1 MFSALFPISRKIVIL
16 LTLLIYLPVDTFAQS
31 TKENNSLDEKVRTFL
46 ENHSNKWT
54 DLNIPASDGKFI
66 YDLIIQNNYKSVLEI
81 GTSTGHSAIWMA
93 WALSKT
99 GGKLITIEID
109 EKRYKQALAN
119 FKEAGLLDFID
130 ARLANAHKLVPQLKG
145 PFDFVFCDADKQW
158 YKKYFMDISPK
169 IRIGGC
175 FIGHNVSNFG
185 RTRITSRGGTTR
197 DFYNYVKSLP
207 NYETSVNTQGGGMS
221 ISYKRSD

>member
-1 MFSALFPISRKIVIL
+1 MIGAPLLISRKI
-16 LTLLIYLPVDTFAQS
+16 LTLLVLLIFSQACIFAQS
-31 TKENNSLDEKVRTFL
+31 AKENTSLDEKVRNFL

-54 DLNIPASDGKFI
+54 DLNIPESDGKFI
-66 YDLIIQNNYKSVLEI
+66 YDLIVQNNYKSVLEI

-109 EKRYKQALAN
+109 EKRYKKALAN
-119 FKEAGLLDFID
+119 FREAGLSEYID
-130 ARLANAHKLVPQLKG
+130 ARLADAHKLVPQLRG

-158 YKKYFMDISPK
+158 YKRYFIDISPK

-185 RTRITSRGGTTR
+185 RTRLTSRGGTTR

-207 NYETSVNTQGGGMS
+207 NFDTSVNTQGGGMS
-221 ISYKRSD
+221 ISYKRSE

>member
-1 MFSALFPISRKIVIL
+1 MFSVLFPISRKIVIL
-16 LTLLIYLPVDTFAQS
+16 LALLIYLPVVTFAQS
-31 TKENNSLDEKVRTFL
+31 AKENNSLDEKVRTFL

-119 FKEAGLLDFID
+119 FKEAGLLEFID

-169 IRIGGC
+169 IRISGC

-221 ISYKRSD
+221 ISYKRSE

>member
-1 MFSALFPISRKIVIL
+1 MFCAHPLLSRKT
-16 LTLLIYLPVDTFAQS
+16 LTLVAILICLPLGILAQS
-31 TKENNSLDEKVRTFL
+31 TKENNELDEKVRTFL
-46 ENHSNKWT
+46 ENHTNKWT
-54 DLNIPASDGKFI
+54 DLNIPARDGKFI
-66 YDLIIQNNYKSVLEI
+66 YDLIIQNNYKSALEI

-109 EKRYKQALAN
+109 EKRYKKALAN
-119 FKEAGLLDFID
+119 FKEAGLSEYID
-130 ARLANAHKLVPQLKG
+130 ARLADAHKLVPQLKG

-158 YKKYFMDISPK
+158 YKKYFIDISPK

-175 FIGHNVSNFG
+175 FIGHNVSNFS
-185 RTRITSRGGTTR
+185 RTRLTSRGGTTR

-207 NYETSVNTQGGGMS
+207 NYDTSVNTEGGGMS
-221 ISYKRSD
+221 VSYKRSE